1 MLKKFAALLC
11 AAVIAISVTGCAT
24 DTPPSV
30 AIPTPSAS
38 LSPDHA
44 VNFEQIATG
53 GKLIENSNAKF
64 LTLEQHGE
72 SVTAVLTFTQGS
84 TLNGTTETAPEAIP
98 AYKAYCTGSP
108 ARFVLEFSSLDNWD
122 YDRTFELPETD
133 DLFYAV
139 FKQFQNN
146 DDRFRIFFQLKQN
159 VTFEVTEEA
168 DRLLIS
174 FTPAAESDATGY
186 YVTADAL
193 SSFTEGAISDD
204 MGLFPT
210 LCADLENT
218 ILISNPFQSEAEA
231 EEYRASL
238 ELLVASIL
246 PNEQFHII
254 SLTGH
259 ALPEFVD
266 SEQYRQVYS
275 QQIVSIDGRPATLPV
290 VLPDG
295 MYLCSSPDGRRSV
308 FSRQLREENM
318 EVVNDDTVMTVEEL
332 WVMESSG
339 KLRRLSETD
348 FSTIE
353 MASFSP
359 DGRKLA
365 ILESTSEVSYL
376 HVYDLDTGVLINL
389 SEEGLGQITSDFI
402 WDVLGSAIYAISGND
417 GLHLMKYD
425 FTIPDE
431 TKRITVVE
439 DRTLE
444 DGDLAFYNGD
454 LYFANPDG
462 NDTGVIYKIKP
473 EGGLRAEYTKGG
485 SFRISPDGRTMAILE
500 SFGIGAEEEET
511 TNNTSLKIKN
521 MLTGEEKYLVQNRYI
536 VSFDWAENGQLYY
549 TEGIDDSGDSTYGFR
564 LFRYDLST
572 GESAAQVDMVTADF
586 SVTPDPSVLYLPYM
600 YVDGQ
605 TRIRATYKLELQG

>member
-11 AAVIAISVTGCAT
+11 AAAIAVSVTGCAAG
-24 DTPPSV
+24 TPP
-30 AIPTPSAS
+30 AAATPTPSAS
-38 LSPDHA
+38 SAPDNA
-44 VNFEQIATG
+44 VDFKQIATG
-53 GKLIENSNAKF
+53 GKLIENSNAKS
-64 LTLEQHGE
+64 LALEQNGE
-72 SVTAVLTFTQGS
+72 SITAVLTFTQGS
-84 TLNGTTETAPEAIP
+84 ALNGTTETETEAVP
-98 AYKAYCTGSP
+98 AYKAYCTGAPS
-108 ARFVLEFSSLDNWD
+108 RFVLEFSSLDNWD
-122 YDRTFELPETD
+122 YDRTFELPED
-133 DLFYAV
+133 SDLFYAV

-146 DDRFRIFFQLKQN
+146 DDRFRIFFQLKQD
-159 VTFEVTEEA
+159 VIFEVAEDA
-168 DRLLIS
+168 DCLRIT
-174 FTPAAESDATGY
+174 FTPTLESDATGY

-193 SSFTEGAISDD
+193 SSFTEGAILDD
-204 MGLFPT
+204 IGLFPT

-238 ELLVASIL
+238 ERLVASIL

-254 SLTGH
+254 SLAGH
-259 ALPEFVD
+259 SLPDFVD

-275 QQIVSIDGRPATLPV
+275 RQIVSIGGQPVTLPV

-308 FSRQLREENM
+308 FSRQLREENL
-318 EVVNDDTVMTVEEL
+318 EIVDDDTVMTVEEL
-332 WVMESSG
+332 WGMEASG
-339 KLRRLSETD
+339 KLRRLSEMD

-359 DGRKLA
+359 DGRRLA

-376 HVYDLDTGVLINL
+376 HVYDLDTGVLTNL
-389 SEEGLGQITSDFI
+389 SEEGLGQITTDFI

-425 FTIPDE
+425 FTISDE
-431 TKRITVVE
+431 TKRITTVE
-439 DRTLE
+439 ERTLE
-444 DGDLAFYNGD
+444 DGALAFYNGD
-454 LYFANPDG
+454 LYFANPDE
-462 NDTGVIYKIKP
+462 NDNGCIYKIKP
-473 EGGLRAEYTKGG
+473 EGGLRAKYTTGD

-500 SFGIGAEEEET
+500 SFDIGTGEEET

-521 MLTGEEKYLVQNRYI
+521 MVTGDEQYLVQNRYI
-536 VSFDWAENGQLYY
+536 VSFDWAQNGQLYY
-549 TEGIDDSGDSTYGFR
+549 TEGVDDSGDSTYGFR

-572 GESAAQVDMVTADF
+572 GESSAQVDMVTADF

-600 YVDGQ
+600 YVDDQ
-605 TRIRATYKLELQG
+605 TRIRATYRLELQN